1 MSAAT
6 TKCWEGIAKCLPLC
20 SLWDRINS
28 VGIKLQFTILIFIQT
43 QRLADKE
50 AYTHAHATFKSCS
63 QYIQQLILACAAVG
77 RCVLSSQPK
86 GLKTVIRI
94 AFSIIQFHPTFTKS
108 GSTYLKLFLYCR
120 LKSCQHAD
128 VQHIS
133 LQTDTRQQLITD
145 SDHKQMEL
153 TDSGETAAITN
164 DQTQPPRVILAN
176 CPTKASQHCL
186 LVFLEPA
193 ERTQTLKA
201 SSTVQHL
208 LSRKFVPHTKG
219 KCH

>member
-43 QRLADKE
+43 QRLAHKE

-108 GSTYLKLFLYCR
+108 GSTYLKLFLYCMSTCWRPAHQFADWHQTATDYR
-120 LKSCQHAD
+120 LGPQANGAD
-128 VQHIS
+128 RLWRNS
-133 LQTDTRQQLITD
+133 
-145 SDHKQMEL
+145 SDHQW
-153 TDSGETAAITN
+153 S
-164 DQTQPPRVILAN
+164 
-176 CPTKASQHCL
+176 
-186 LVFLEPA
+186 
-193 ERTQTLKA
+193 
-201 SSTVQHL
+201 
-208 LSRKFVPHTKG
+208 HTTP
-219 KCH
+219 